1 MGAMTLSATREWDFS
16 SEQGKANYKAAQ
28 RRYPAQAIVDLA
40 ALRDNM
46 RHLVS
51 VVGGPH
57 SGTAV
62 MGIVKADAYGHGLVP
77 AALAALAGGATWLGT
92 AQSHEALL
100 LRKAGIGPDRCHILT
115 WVYSGAEVPFDE
127 LIDNDIDIS
136 VGSLAGI
143 DGVAAAARR
152 LGKTARV
159 HVKVDSG
166 FGRNGFTPAGFDA
179 ALAKLVP
186 LAKEGVLHIVGQWSH
201 LAVADAPDVPEFVAS
216 TDMQVETFK
225 DFTRR
230 MEAAGIPPEIRHL
243 ANTAATLSR
252 PEIHFELT
260 RPGIGLYGYEADP
273 AMGTPS
279 TYSLKPAMTL
289 QAQLGTVKDVE
300 AGHGISYG
308 RTYLTPSDTS
318 TAIVPLGYADG
329 IHRSASG
336 FDMEGAKHVTKPG
349 GPVRVMTS
357 EGPRL
362 YRVSGRV
369 CMDQFILDL
378 HGSAAEL
385 GIHEGDNVELFGPG
399 RGEDYAEPT
408 ADDWGRAADTISYEI
423 FTCLRNRIPRLYEH
437 ATDVLSA
444 EDLAKLDPACTRG
457 RTHGTGAGRRT
468 HRKVVHHDE
477 RRIQRVRRGALGSG
491 TTQIQ
496 LPHRLPTRP
505 RPTHP
510 LVRIAQAR
518 RENADSGSRHGRFR
532 TYTAYTH
539 VGGRANRSTDRHFA
553 RLRSRRGRLRLPCA
567 RPRPPAVRP

>member
-1 MGAMTLSATREWDFS
+1 MVLYGLDRTDFRDSGTPQTPEIKEGLNASYTGGVRALCKESVKTWRGQKRENPVNRLTMCARLFEAVIWERNNRAMTFNAAREWKFS
-16 SEQGKANYKAAQ
+16 SEQGKANYEAAQ
-28 RRYPAQAIVDLA
+28 KQYPAQAIVDMA

-51 VVGGPH
+51 VVGGPN

-62 MGIVKADAYGHGLVP
+62 MGVVKADAYGHGLIP

-115 WVYSGAEVPFDE
+115 WVYNGTAVPFDE

-136 VGSLAGI
+136 VGSLPGI

-166 FGRNGFTPAGFDA
+166 FGRNGFTPATFDA

-201 LAVADAPDVPEFVAS
+201 LAVADAPDVPEFVAA
-216 TDMQVETFK
+216 TDRQVENFK

-230 MEAAGIPPEIRHL
+230 MEVADIAPEIRHL

-273 AMGTPS
+273 AMGTPG
-279 TYSLKPAMTL
+279 TYDLTPAMTL

-308 RTYLTPSDTS
+308 RTYLTPTDTS
-318 TAIVPLGYADG
+318 TAIVPVGYADG

-336 FDMEGAKHVTKPG
+336 FDMEGAKHVAKPG
-349 GPVRVMTS
+349 GPVRVMTT

-369 CMDQFILDL
+369 CMDQFMLDL
-378 HGSAAEL
+378 HGSAEKL
-385 GIHEGDNVELFGPG
+385 GVHEGDTVQLFGPG

-408 ADDWGRAADTISYEI
+408 ADDWGRAAGTISYEI
-423 FTCLRNRIPRLYEH
+423 FTCLCNRIPRLYEH

-444 EDLAKLDPACTRG
+444 EDLAKLNPAT
-457 RTHGTGAGRRT
+457 
-468 HRKVVHHDE
+468 
-477 RRIQRVRRGALGSG
+477 IL
-491 TTQIQ
+491 
-496 LPHRLPTRP
+496 
-505 RPTHP
+505 
-510 LVRIAQAR
+510 
-518 RENADSGSRHGRFR
+518 
-532 TYTAYTH
+532 
-539 VGGRANRSTDRHFA
+539 
-553 RLRSRRGRLRLPCA
+553 
-567 RPRPPAVRP
+567 

>member
-100 LRKAGIGPDRCHILT
+100 LRKAGTGPDRCHILT

-127 LIDNDIDIS
+127 LVDNDIDIS

-201 LAVADAPDVPEFVAS
+201 LAVADAPDVPGFGAS
-216 TDMQVETFK
+216 TDLQVETFK

-230 MEAAGIPPEIRHL
+230 M
-243 ANTAATLSR
+243 
-252 PEIHFELT
+252 
-260 RPGIGLYGYEADP
+260 
-273 AMGTPS
+273 
-279 TYSLKPAMTL
+279 
-289 QAQLGTVKDVE
+289 
-300 AGHGISYG
+300 
-308 RTYLTPSDTS
+308 
-318 TAIVPLGYADG
+318 
-329 IHRSASG
+329 
-336 FDMEGAKHVTKPG
+336 
-349 GPVRVMTS
+349 
-357 EGPRL
+357 
-362 YRVSGRV
+362 
-369 CMDQFILDL
+369 
-378 HGSAAEL
+378 
-385 GIHEGDNVELFGPG
+385 
-399 RGEDYAEPT
+399 
-408 ADDWGRAADTISYEI
+408 
-423 FTCLRNRIPRLYEH
+423 
-437 ATDVLSA
+437 
-444 EDLAKLDPACTRG
+444 
-457 RTHGTGAGRRT
+457 
-468 HRKVVHHDE
+468 
-477 RRIQRVRRGALGSG
+477 
-491 TTQIQ
+491 
-496 LPHRLPTRP
+496 
-505 RPTHP
+505 
-510 LVRIAQAR
+510 
-518 RENADSGSRHGRFR
+518 
-532 TYTAYTH
+532 
-539 VGGRANRSTDRHFA
+539 
-553 RLRSRRGRLRLPCA
+553 
-567 RPRPPAVRP
+567 

>member
-1 MGAMTLSATREWDFS
+1 MTLSATREWQFS
-16 SEQGKANYKAAQ
+16 SDQGKANYEAAR

-51 VVGGPH
+51 VVGGPN

-62 MGIVKADAYGHGLVP
+62 MGVVKADAYGHGLIP

-100 LRKAGIGPDRCHILT
+100 LRKAGIGLDRCHILT
-115 WVYSGAEVPFDE
+115 WVYNGTAVPFDE
-127 LIDNDIDIS
+127 LVANDIDVS
-136 VGSLAGI
+136 VGSLGGI
-143 DGVAAAARR
+143 DGVAEAARR

-186 LAKEGVLHIVGQWSH
+186 LVKEGVLHVVGQWSH

-216 TDMQVETFK
+216 TDRQIENFK

-230 MEAAGIPPEIRHL
+230 MEAAGIAPEIRHL

-273 AMGTPS
+273 AMGMPG
-279 TYSLKPAMTL
+279 TYGLKPAMTL

-308 RTYLTPSDTS
+308 RTYLTPTDTS
-318 TAIVPLGYADG
+318 TAIVPIGYADG

-336 FDMEGAKHVTKPG
+336 FDMEGAKHVVKAG
-349 GPVRVMTS
+349 GPVRVMTA

-378 HGSAAEL
+378 HGSADAL
-385 GIHEGDNVELFGPG
+385 GIHEGDTVELFGPG

-437 ATDVLSA
+437 ATEVLSA
-444 EDLAKLDPACTRG
+444 EDLAKLDSNS
-457 RTHGTGAGRRT
+457 
-468 HRKVVHHDE
+468 
-477 RRIQRVRRGALGSG
+477 IL
-491 TTQIQ
+491 
-496 LPHRLPTRP
+496 
-505 RPTHP
+505 
-510 LVRIAQAR
+510 
-518 RENADSGSRHGRFR
+518 
-532 TYTAYTH
+532 
-539 VGGRANRSTDRHFA
+539 
-553 RLRSRRGRLRLPCA
+553 
-567 RPRPPAVRP
+567 

>member
-62 MGIVKADAYGHGLVP
+62 MGIVKADAYGHGLIP

-127 LIDNDIDIS
+127 LVDNDIDIS

-166 FGRNGFTPAGFDA
+166 FGRNGFTPAGFD
-179 ALAKLVP
+179 
-186 LAKEGVLHIVGQWSH
+186 
-201 LAVADAPDVPEFVAS
+201 AVADAPDVPEFVAS

-349 GPVRVMTS
+349 GPVRVMTA

-444 EDLAKLDPACTRG
+444 EDLAKLDPAS
-457 RTHGTGAGRRT
+457 
-468 HRKVVHHDE
+468 
-477 RRIQRVRRGALGSG
+477 IL
-491 TTQIQ
+491 
-496 LPHRLPTRP
+496 
-505 RPTHP
+505 
-510 LVRIAQAR
+510 
-518 RENADSGSRHGRFR
+518 
-532 TYTAYTH
+532 
-539 VGGRANRSTDRHFA
+539 
-553 RLRSRRGRLRLPCA
+553 
-567 RPRPPAVRP
+567 